1 MDNETLGAAV
11 ALAKSIPGTA
21 ANAAIA
27 AKNDAVMARDAA
39 VEAKDQAEQAAV
51 DAAAAAYGYRDDNY
65 FFLIVRALSSVA

>member
-51 DAAAAAYGYRDDNY
+51 DAAAAAYGDVGLGVSNGK
-65 FFLIVRALSSVA
+65 LCVRVERE